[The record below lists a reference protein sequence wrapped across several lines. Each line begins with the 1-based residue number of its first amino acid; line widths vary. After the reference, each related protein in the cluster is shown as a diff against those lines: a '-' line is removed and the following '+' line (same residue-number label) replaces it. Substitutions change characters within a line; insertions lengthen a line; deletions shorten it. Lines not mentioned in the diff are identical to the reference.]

1 MVRRA
6 PQLSTA
12 QALEPTAAP
21 ILHLDFN
28 AQNSIDITSLDGI
41 ETSLHLDYA
50 NWDSSA
56 AAAAAAM
63 VRHNLPARATRIKQ
77 CRKVMLCSYS
87 QSDNK
92 LLSIYP
98 SRCRDRLCPY
108 CSYVSRRKR
117 AAEMANVVDKM
128 RQPMLVTL
136 TICRDEATSLS
147 DNIKRLYRA
156 FGALRRRRLY
166 KTLWVSGVWVL
177 EISWSNPLGH
187 PHLHC
192 IIDSPYIPQH
202 QLSHDW
208 HHITG
213 DSMVVDVRRLKHG
226 RQAARYIS
234 GYICKASQD
243 PDPDNPIQWARAL
256 ELINIRSFGY
266 WGLSRLRRQA
276 LRAERL
282 ACKPIVRVISLS
294 QCWHRRGAKYDALRV
309 QILVYVNKS
318 AYD

>member
-1 MVRRA
+1 MVRHA
-6 PQLSTA
+6 PQITTA
-12 QALEPTAAP
+12 QALEPTATP
-21 ILHLDFN
+21 ILDIRFDSQIPN
-28 AQNSIDITSLDGI
+28 DITSVQTI

-63 VRHNLPARATRIKQ
+63 ARHNLPARSDRILQ
-77 CRKVMLCSYS
+77 CRRVMMCSYA
-87 QSDNK
+87 QSDNS
-92 LLSIYP
+92 LISIFP

-108 CSYVSRRKR
+108 CSYVSRRSR

-147 DNIKRLYRA
+147 ADIKRLYRA
-156 FGALRRRRLY
+156 WSALRRRQLY
-166 KTLWVSGVWVL
+166 KQLWRSGVWVL
-177 EISWSNPLGH
+177 EISWSTTLGH

-192 IIDSPYIPQH
+192 IIDSPYIPQN

-208 HHITG
+208 HQITN
-213 DSMVVDVRRLKHG
+213 DSMIVDIRRLTHG

-234 GYICKASQD
+234 GYICKPSQD
-243 PDPDNPIQWARAL
+243 PDPTNKTQWAAAITL
-256 ELINIRSFGY
+256 SGIRTFGY
-266 WGLSRLRRQA
+266 WGFSRLRRQA

-282 ACKPIVRVISLS
+282 ACNPIVRVISLS
-294 QCWHRRGAKYDALRV
+294 QCWHRRGAKYDSLRE
-309 QILVYVNKS
+309 QILKYANKS
-318 AYD
+318 TYD